1 MEEQVRLVKVLVISF
16 LIAYAGK
23 KKLEVTVSEKDFMTH
38 CYDLQL
44 WHLLCYIHF
53 QAYYLFSDTDF
64 KSKSTDNLCD
74 TLIF

>member
-1 MEEQVRLVKVLVISF
+1 MQ
-16 LIAYAGK
+16 G

-38 CYDLQL
+38 YYDLQL

-53 QAYYLFSDTDF
+53 QAYYLFSDADF
-64 KSKSTDNLCD
+64 KSKSTDNLSD